1 MKNKGKFILFE
12 GISGSGKTTQA
23 QIFSKIL
30 KASYFKEP
38 PHKGDFSFVRELV
51 TKKNLDPL
59 TEFFLFLSQRRYIY
73 LEIEK
78 VLKKGKN
85 VILERSFPSSYVYQF
100 DLGKLKK
107 IISFEEFSLIDKR
120 ARNFLDPDKIF
131 IFDIDPKIALKRIKL
146 GKHKYEK
153 LKVLEKARKSYL
165 NYAKKFS
172 WIIINA
178 NKDLSQVTE
187 EVLKFF

>member
-1 MKNKGKFILFE
+1 MKNRGKFILFE

-23 QIFSKIL
+23 KIFSRSL

-38 PHKGDFSFVRELV
+38 PQKGDFSFVREIV
-51 TKKNLDPL
+51 TKKNLDAL

-100 DLGKLKK
+100 DLGKLRK

-120 ARNFLDPDKIF
+120 ARNFLEPDKIF
-131 IFDIDPKIALKRIKL
+131 VFDIDPKLALKRIKVE
-146 GKHKYEK
+146 KHKYEK
-153 LKVLEKARKSYL
+153 LKILKKARRSYL

-172 WIIINA
+172 WTIINA
-178 NKDLSQVTE
+178 NKNLEEVTE
-187 EVLKFF
+187 EVLKFL